1 MVQRA
6 RGGKSSAL
14 VGFLTAGEAG
24 RGSRALSM
32 ALLLQHQFKCLPA
45 DKQVDTVSF
54 LESVSHLPSFFDC
67 LGPAIFSPIKSD
79 ITGNITK
86 IRAVYESNP
95 TKFKTLQQIL
105 EGEKEMYGPQW
116 PKVGATLALMWLKRA
131 LKFIQVLLQ
140 SMADGER
147 DEQNPNLMKVN
158 VTKAYEIAL
167 KKYHGWLVQKL
178 FQAALIA
185 GTNPRG
191 HLLVQFK
198 YDYAKK
204 SGQTACWVCS
214 RLHPETIHIPFAS
227 VPMNLSM
234 FVSGNI
240 TIHAVDAQR
249 EKTESVS
256 PGYPIIGPVYPP
268 EWCFQLG
275 PDKETNNEGGL

>member
-1 MVQRA
+1 MGRKNRIPAPDQIFHVVLIHRLL
-6 RGGKSSAL
+6 GCVSL
-14 VGFLTAGEAG
+14 VTIQGECTRHG
-24 RGSRALSM
+24 RITSQICAPDRHRTPRPLA
-32 ALLLQHQFKCLPA
+32 
-45 DKQVDTVSF
+45 
-54 LESVSHLPSFFDC
+54 LPSRFGKCQDYPDC

-185 GTNPRG
+185 APYKSDFLKALSKG
-191 HLLVQFK
+191 HNVKEEECVEKIRQFLVNYTPTIECIYIMYNK
-198 YDYAKK
+198 MNAELDYKA
-204 SGQTACWVCS
+204 
-214 RLHPETIHIPFAS
+214 
-227 VPMNLSM
+227 
-234 FVSGNI
+234 
-240 TIHAVDAQR
+240 
-249 EKTESVS
+249 
-256 PGYPIIGPVYPP
+256 
-268 EWCFQLG
+268 
-275 PDKETNNEGGL
+275 